1 VNTQHEV
8 TASLQRA
15 IRDQEFVLY
24 YQPVVDVTTGRIR
37 GAEALV
43 RWNHPVHGLV
53 LPSDFIRTAE
63 QSDLILHLGGW
74 VLAQACRQLRAW
86 QDRFP
91 IARQLTVNVN
101 VAGRQL
107 AQPSFVNNVVEI
119 ITASGLDPA
128 CIVLE
133 MTEST
138 LLADVD
144 ASLEKLRQVRAA
156 GLGIAIDDFGTGYSS
171 LSHLQL
177 FPVTEGVDPEAWAL
191 AEAIVTMGRALH
203 LDIVAEGV
211 ERTSQLERLRELGC
225 QQIQGFYFSRPLAAE
240 QFEEL
245 LENTPGLVIDPAS
258 VLPPLV
264 SPRVVPWPTTEVAG
278 VRSRRRREGPGLP
291 GSPSEGSGADGDRTV
306 RKGY

>member
-1 VNTQHEV
+1 
-8 TASLQRA
+8 
-15 IRDQEFVLY
+15 
-24 YQPVVDVTTGRIR
+24 
-37 GAEALV
+37 
-43 RWNHPVHGLV
+43 
-53 LPSDFIRTAE
+53 
-63 QSDLILHLGGW
+63 
-74 VLAQACRQLRAW
+74 
-86 QDRFP
+86 
-91 IARQLTVNVN
+91 
-101 VAGRQL
+101 
-107 AQPSFVNNVVEI
+107 
-119 ITASGLDPA
+119 
-128 CIVLE
+128 VLE

-177 FPVTEGVDPEAWAL
+177 FPVTELKIARQFIDVEGVDPEAWAL
-191 AEAIVTMGRALH
+191 AEAIVAMGRALH

-225 QQIQGFYFSRPLAAE
+225 QQVQGFYFSRPLAAE

-245 LENTPGLVIDPAS
+245 LENTPGLVIGPAS

-264 SPRVVPWPTTEVAG
+264 SPRVIPWSTTEVAG
-278 VRSRRRREGPGLP
+278 VRSRRRREGPGIP
-291 GSPSEGSGADGDRTV
+291 GSPSEDSVADGHRTV